1 MRALGVL
8 AVLALILWLLAQI
21 RLGCRAEYGR
31 EGLRLW
37 VRLGALR
44 ILVFPLK
51 RRPKQRKRKEKKEK
65 GAPGPEPPEEPPFL
79 SQAGGALAYARGLLP
94 VALEAAGQL
103 GRRLRVDTLR
113 LELTAGAPDPGDAAL
128 IYGQACAV
136 LGTLWEPLTAAFDV
150 KDGYAGV
157 KIEFEAEGMTLRA
170 AAALSIKMGQLVRL
184 GVYFGIRGLKAVL
197 AVRRERKLKRQHR
210 KAA

>member
-1 MRALGVL
+1 MNEEKKLFQC
-8 AVLALILWLLAQI
+8 QI
-21 RLGCRAEYGR
+21 CGREYERAEGTCDCGADLTIYGK
-31 EGLRLW
+31 W
-37 VRLGALR
+37 
-44 ILVFPLK
+44 IL
-51 RRPKQRKRKEKKEK
+51 EE
-65 GAPGPEPPEEPPFL
+65 PGPEPPEESPFL
-79 SQAGGALAYARGLLP
+79 SLAGGALAYARGLLP

-157 KIEFEAEGMTLRA
+157 KIEFEADGMTLRA